1 MIDLFLKKIKE
12 SDTSKN
18 AIIFGDQKLKYSE
31 LLDKINS
38 IYLLISTSFDENK
51 IVVIKGDYSF
61 NSIALIFALV
71 KHKCV
76 FIPIISDN
84 QTELDKKIEIS
95 NPDYVIDSTDI
106 EVKPYE
112 KKISESND
120 YYTNLFNND
129 RSGLVLFSSGS
140 TGLPKAM
147 VHDFDNLLST
157 YLNVKPKNLTFLVFL
172 MFDHIG
178 GLNTMLNI
186 ISMGSTMVIPEKRDP
201 EIIGHLIQQYKVN
214 ILPASPTFLNLM
226 NIGGVFDKYDF
237 SSLKLITYGTEP
249 MPKSLL
255 DILKIKTPKTRLIQ
269 TFGTSET
276 GIIKTK
282 SKSSSSLLIK
292 FDDDDQEVKIIEGE
306 LWIKSKTRVL
316 GYINHNND
324 SFTNDGWFRTGDLGI
339 INDNGILK
347 IVGRTKEIIVRGA
360 EKISPLEVDN
370 CLLMHPSIDQ
380 VVTFAVKHK
389 TLGEDVAAAIV
400 LQPDVQ
406 LTEQEIKTWA
416 RQQLS
421 SFKVPKQ
428 IILVDSIPKGS
439 TGKVQRIGLAEKL
452 GLE

>member
-12 SDTSKN
+12 NDISKN

-38 IYLLISTSFDENK
+38 IYLLISTSFNEKK

-84 QTELDKKIEIS
+84 QIEFDKKIEIS
-95 NPDYVIDSTDI
+95 SPDYIIDSTDL
-106 EVKPYE
+106 EVKSYE
-112 KKISESND
+112 KKISEPND
-120 YYTNLFNND
+120 YYTNLFKND

-157 YLNVKPKNLTFLVFL
+157 YLNVKSKNLTFLLFL

-186 ISMGSTMVIPEKRDP
+186 LSMGSTMVIPKKREP
-201 EIIGHLIQQYKVN
+201 EIIGHLIQQFKVN

-226 NIGGVFDKYDF
+226 NIGGVFDHFDF

-255 DILKIKTPKTRLIQ
+255 DILKLKLPKARLIQ

-276 GIIKTK
+276 GIIRTK
-282 SKSSSSLLIK
+282 SKSSTSLLIK
-292 FDDDDQEVKIIEGE
+292 FDDKDQEVKIIDGE

-316 GYINHNND
+316 GYINHHND
-324 SFTNDGWFRTGDLGI
+324 SFNEEGWFKTGDLVEEKEDGFYKI
-339 INDNGILK
+339 IGRKSKVINVGGEKVLPIEVETVILELSFIQDCTVFAKDNPITGQVVAVSVVVKSID
-347 IVGRTKEIIVRGA
+347 KEI
-360 EKISPLEVDN
+360 K
-370 CLLMHPSIDQ
+370 
-380 VVTFAVKHK
+380 
-389 TLGEDVAAAIV
+389 
-400 LQPDVQ
+400 
-406 LTEQEIKTWA
+406 EIKKDIKKHCKKNLD
-416 RQQLS
+416 R
-421 SFKVPKQ
+421 FKVPTQ
-428 IILVDSIPKGS
+428 IIVKDKIDFS
-439 TGKVQRIGLAEKL
+439 TRFKKKL
-452 GLE
+452 L

>member
-12 SDTSKN
+12 NDISKN
-18 AIIFGDQKLKYSE
+18 AVIFGDQKLKYSE

-38 IYLLISTSFDENK
+38 IYLLISDSFNENK

-95 NPDYVIDSTDI
+95 NPDYVIDSTDL
-106 EVKPYE
+106 EVKPFE

-120 YYTNLFNND
+120 YYTKLFNND

-186 ISMGSTMVIPEKRDP
+186 ISMGSTIVIPEKRDP

-292 FDDDDQEVKIIEGE
+292 FDDNDQEVKIIDGE

-324 SFTNDGWFRTGDLGI
+324 SFTNDGWFRTGDLVEEKEDGYFKI
-339 INDNGILK
+339 IGRKSKVINVGGEKVLPIEVETVILELSYIHDCTVFAKDNPITG
-347 IVGRTKEIIVRGA
+347 
-360 EKISPLEVDN
+360 
-370 CLLMHPSIDQ
+370 Q
-380 VVTFAVKHK
+380 VVAASVVVKLTDK
-389 TLGEDVAAAIV
+389 DLK
-400 LQPDVQ
+400 Q
-406 LTEQEIKTWA
+406 LKKDIKIHCKKNLD
-416 RQQLS
+416 R
-421 SFKVPKQ
+421 FKVPTQ
-428 IILVDSIPKGS
+428 IIIKDQIDYS
-439 TGKVQRIGLAEKL
+439 TRFKKNLL
-452 GLE
+452 L

>member
-12 SDTSKN
+12 NDISKN

-38 IYLLISTSFDENK
+38 IYLLISASFNENK

-95 NPDYVIDSTDI
+95 NPDYVIDSTDL
-106 EVKPYE
+106 EVKPFE

-120 YYTNLFNND
+120 YYTKLFNND

-186 ISMGSTMVIPEKRDP
+186 ISMGSTIVIPEKRDP

-214 ILPASPTFLNLM
+214 ILPASPLF
-226 NIGGVFDKYDF
+226 
-237 SSLKLITYGTEP
+237 
-249 MPKSLL
+249 
-255 DILKIKTPKTRLIQ
+255 
-269 TFGTSET
+269 
-276 GIIKTK
+276 
-282 SKSSSSLLIK
+282 
-292 FDDDDQEVKIIEGE
+292 
-306 LWIKSKTRVL
+306 
-316 GYINHNND
+316 
-324 SFTNDGWFRTGDLGI
+324 
-339 INDNGILK
+339 
-347 IVGRTKEIIVRGA
+347 
-360 EKISPLEVDN
+360 
-370 CLLMHPSIDQ
+370 
-380 VVTFAVKHK
+380 
-389 TLGEDVAAAIV
+389 
-400 LQPDVQ
+400 
-406 LTEQEIKTWA
+406 
-416 RQQLS
+416 
-421 SFKVPKQ
+421 
-428 IILVDSIPKGS
+428 
-439 TGKVQRIGLAEKL
+439 
-452 GLE
+452 